1 MFEGDKKRPAKPGP
15 LQRNK
20 QVKLV
25 SGNILVSCYVA
36 SAAIVVIAVSE
47 ALKSFGSAD
56 TRSGVFYVALGV
68 LGLLFSL
75 FITVMNNRNKKLLAQ
90 QKNIKAKNKKDK

>member
-15 LQRNK
+15 LKRNT
-20 QVKLV
+20 QIKLV
-25 SGNILVSCYVA
+25 SSNILISCYVA

-47 ALKSFGSAD
+47 AVKAFNSAN
-56 TRSGVFYVALGV
+56 TKTGAFYVALGV
-68 LGLLFSL
+68 LGLLFSV

-90 QKNIKAKNKKDK
+90 QKTIKAKNKKDK